1 MMILDKIF
9 EAFPTPKFLGI
20 TYAGLSISDHAI
32 RVMKFDKKGGKLTI
46 EKYAEKL
53 LPPGVISSGKVNNKE
68 ELTHIIE
75 LLKDELKLDYVK
87 VSLPEEEGYLF
98 TAKIPMVKQNEVKSK
113 IEAKIEENVPVPS
126 AELIFN
132 YKITPNPEKERL
144 DVVVS
149 ALPIGVVDTY
159 IEIVQ
164 GAGLR
169 MVSLEI
175 EPQAVAR
182 ALVKRKNKDTL
193 LIVHFGLGKASLYVV
208 SERVVHFT
216 STVPL
221 KGDSSEGL
229 DMLSQE
235 IKRLFTYWHTLKM
248 NIGREDR
255 KLEEIVICGENI
267 KDSVSSYL
275 SSHLEAKV
283 SMGNV
288 WTNVMNIEEGVPD
301 ISFNDSL
308 KYVASVGLA
317 LPSNILIDKHV

>member
-1 MMILDKIF
+1 MILDKIF

-20 TYAGLSISDHAI
+20 SYAGLSISDYAV
-32 RVMKFDKKGGKLTI
+32 RVMKFNKKGGKLNI
-46 EKYAEKL
+46 EKYAEKI

-75 LLKDELKLDYVK
+75 LLKNELKLDYVK

-98 TAKIPMVKQNEVKSK
+98 TAKLPMVKQNEVKRK
-113 IEAKIEENVPVPS
+113 VEEKIEENVPVPS

-149 ALPIGVVDTY
+149 ALPISVVDTY
-159 IEIVQ
+159 IDIVH

-182 ALVKRKNKDTL
+182 ALIKRRNKDTL
-193 LIVHFGLGKASLYVV
+193 LIVHFGIGKVSLYVV

-221 KGDSSEGL
+221 KGDSNDGL

-275 SSHLEAKV
+275 SSHIEAKV
-283 SMGNV
+283 SLGNV
-288 WTNVMNIEEGVPD
+288 WINVMNIEEGVPG

-308 KYVASVGLA
+308 KYAASVGLA